1 MFFKAVKFLG
11 CMHIRNEIA
20 PILLMGGVRVSLN
33 TRVYVKHEEALD
45 STISAINNPQRCKVE
60 SLFVCKYCFDSVSM
74 CTSAGL
80 KLKSTCF
87 GFPRARIT
95 GKRICF

>member
-1 MFFKAVKFLG
+1 M
-11 CMHIRNEIA
+11 
-20 PILLMGGVRVSLN
+20 SLN
-33 TRVYVKHEEALD
+33 TRVCVKHEEALD
-45 STISAINNPQRCKVE
+45 STISAIDVE

-87 GFPRARIT
+87 GFPRAGIEGTSHPNRQENMFL
-95 GKRICF
+95 KLHLSV

>member
-1 MFFKAVKFLG
+1 
-11 CMHIRNEIA
+11 
-20 PILLMGGVRVSLN
+20 MGGVRASLN
-33 TRVYVKHEEALD
+33 TGVYVKHEEALD
-45 STISAINNPQRCKVE
+45 FTISAMNNPKRCKVE
-60 SLFVCKYCFDSVSM
+60 SLFVCKYCFDSVSL

-95 GKRICF
+95 DTSHPNRQENTFFKITVVSIK

>member
-1 MFFKAVKFLG
+1 
-11 CMHIRNEIA
+11 
-20 PILLMGGVRVSLN
+20 MGGARVSLN
-33 TRVYVKHEEALD
+33 TRVCVKHEEALD
-45 STISAINNPQRCKVE
+45 SAISAINNPKRCKVE

-87 GFPRARIT
+87 GFPRAGIEGMSHPNRQENMFL
-95 GKRICF
+95 KLHLSV